1 MDVRRRGGQQAVRFK
16 AQVTVTLKQS
26 ILDPQ
31 GSAVKRAL
39 HAMSHDNVLDVRI
52 GKHIELVLESS
63 DRESA
68 RREIQDIADKL
79 LANPVIENFSLDVTE
94 LGEAGGGAG

>member
-1 MDVRRRGGQQAVRFK
+1 MRFK
-16 AQVTVTLKQS
+16 AQVKVTLKES

-52 GKHIELVLESS
+52 GKHIEILLAA
-63 DRESA
+63 DGPESA
-68 RREIQDIADKL
+68 RRQVQEIADKL
-79 LANPVIENFSLDVTE
+79 LANPVIENFSFDLAE
-94 LGEAGGGAG
+94 GGEAGGRAG

>member
-1 MDVRRRGGQQAVRFK
+1 MRFK
-16 AQVTVTLKQS
+16 AQVRVTLKES

-52 GKHIELVLESS
+52 GKHIELVLTA
-63 DRESA
+63 DGPESA
-68 RREIQDIADKL
+68 RHQVQEIADRL
-79 LANPVIENFSLDVTE
+79 LANPVIENFSFDLAE
-94 LGEAGGGAG
+94 AGGEAG